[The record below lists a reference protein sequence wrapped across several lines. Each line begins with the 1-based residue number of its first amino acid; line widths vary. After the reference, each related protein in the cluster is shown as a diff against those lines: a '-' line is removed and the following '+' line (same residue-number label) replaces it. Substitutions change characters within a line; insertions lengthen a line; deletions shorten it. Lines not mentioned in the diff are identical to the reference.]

1 MSKLPISSLV
11 ELSGTE
17 FKHET
22 GSCYSKCSSKLY
34 LIALHCKILSR
45 MLNNAQHC
53 HQLNNLIYFLPFEN
67 IMLKWNIIE
76 SPLSYL
82 VVKLII
88 SKQAGRQPA
97 AKICKCAVPCKKC
110 LQRVNILPT
119 IERAVNQ
126 DRYHYI
132 YFELL
137 QYATVQTVAQQTTG
151 NRCNQELLRHPLQI
165 L

>member
-45 MLNNAQHC
+45 MLNTAQHC

-110 LQRVNILPT
+110 LQRVNILPLSEQWTKTDIIIFWVTT
-119 IERAVNQ
+119 ICNIADSR
-126 DRYHYI
+126 
-132 YFELL
+132 L
-137 QYATVQTVAQQTTG
+137 QAQQVQSG
-151 NRCNQELLRHPLQI
+151 IRDPLQI
-165 L
+165 YCNK